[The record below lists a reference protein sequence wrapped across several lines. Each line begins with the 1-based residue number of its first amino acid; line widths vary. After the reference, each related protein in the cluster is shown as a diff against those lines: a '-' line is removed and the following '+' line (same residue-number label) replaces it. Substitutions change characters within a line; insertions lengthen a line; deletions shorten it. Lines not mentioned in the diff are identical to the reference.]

1 MHKKK
6 ARFFWGAKERI
17 YCYLKKKPEKRCFLH
32 TPLPIPTG
40 LVHPLTSKKQ
50 DNSSTKKEVVILSPS
65 LLRATPSPRKLQE
78 ILSEGIH
85 FFSWGK
91 GSKVFCFGENGDTWM
106 QFGMK
111 PFTHVSRTYLRI
123 LLTGSNLYKFY
134 PIRGIL
140 GGRRDLTK
148 TATTDTKEPVVTT
161 KYLEQSPV

>member
-6 ARFFWGAKERI
+6 ACFFWGQRREYIVTWKKARKKVFFYTLLFLFPQVWSTHWPQKSKTTALPKRKWWF
-17 YCYLKKKPEKRCFLH
+17 YLPPSCAQHHPQESCKKYSVKVF
-32 TPLPIPTG
+32 T
-40 LVHPLTSKKQ
+40 
-50 DNSSTKKEVVILSPS
+50 
-65 LLRATPSPRKLQE
+65 
-78 ILSEGIH
+78 
-85 FFSWGK
+85 FSWGK

-123 LLTGSNLYKFY
+123 LLTGSNLYKVY

-161 KYLEQSPV
+161 KYLEQSLV